1 MLNFLSFNFK
11 LMPITPKM
19 LETGT
24 QATSTS
30 HQTPSLPEAQLAEIQ
45 TRPVLKFT
53 KKKQAQFSSFAFNSI
68 VSMVLI
74 QHCILF
80 CIQPQM

>member
-1 MLNFLSFNFK
+1 
-11 LMPITPKM
+11 MPTTPKM

-30 HQTPSLPEAQLAEIQ
+30 HQTPSLLEAQLAEIQ
-45 TRPVLKFT
+45 TGPVIKFT
-53 KKKQAQFSSFAFNSI
+53 KKKQAPYSSFALNSI

-74 QHCILF
+74 QHCTLF
-80 CIQPQM
+80 CIPSQM